1 MPDSALGRLLRKLR
15 ELRGLTLRNVA
26 DLSKVDHA
34 YVYRLETGEKT
45 TPSDDVIGRLERAL
59 RPPRREAEILHYLAS
74 HAETDPDLITF
85 VGDHSDVSFEDFGS
99 LASVAHRG
107 TGRPDYPTLLR
118 RLRKLLAEE
127 GDDG

>member
-1 MPDSALGRLLRKLR
+1 MPDSALGRLLKHLR
-15 ELRGLTLRNVA
+15 DLRRMTLRDVS

-45 TPSDDVIGRLERAL
+45 TPSDDVIGRLEHAL
-59 RPPRREAEILHYLAS
+59 RPPRREAKILHYLAS
-74 HAETDPDLITF
+74 HAETDPQLVTF
-85 VGDHSDVSFEDFGS
+85 VGEDSDVSFEDFLS

-107 TGRPDYPTLLR
+107 AGRPDYPTLLR
-118 RLRKLLAEE
+118 RLRRLLAEE